1 MDKQVRAMVITG
13 YGTNCEL
20 EMAQACR
27 LGGTDQVDI
36 VHLSEL
42 LSGEYTLDDYHLL
55 NLAGGFLDGD
65 DLGAGQAG
73 AHRLLHAR
81 VKTSSEPLYEQIQ
94 RFITAGKLIIGVCN
108 GFQLLL
114 KTGLLPG
121 FEQRYDR
128 RLLSLTHN
136 DSSRFEDRWC
146 HLRVAPEGPCVF
158 TRGLETLYLP
168 VRHGE
173 GKFVAA
179 SDTVYNLLAENQQVV
194 LSYADPASGEATM
207 RYPDNPNG
215 SPQGIAGICDPSGR
229 IFGLMPHPEAF
240 LHRVNHPRWTRENL
254 PDEGQ
259 GVALFRNGI
268 DFIRQNLL

>member
-1 MDKQVRAMVITG
+1 MDNQVKAVVITG

-27 LGGTDQVDI
+27 LGGADQVDV

-42 LSGEYTLDDYHLL
+42 LAGEYSLDDYQLL

-81 VKTSSEPLYEQIQ
+81 VKTSGEPLRDQLQ
-94 RFITAGKLIIGVCN
+94 RFISAGKLIIGVCN
-108 GFQLLL
+108 GFQLLT

-146 HLRVAPEGPCVF
+146 QLRVEPDCPCVF

-168 VRHGE
+168 IRHGE
-173 GKFVAA
+173 GKFVTAN
-179 SDTVYNLLAENQQVV
+179 DTVYQLLADNHQVA
-194 LSYADPASGEATM
+194 LRYADPQSGAATM
-207 RYPDNPNG
+207 DYPWNPNG
-215 SPQGIAGICDPSGR
+215 SPGAVAGICDPSGR

-240 LHRVNHPRWTRENL
+240 LHRVNHPRWTREDL
-254 PDEGQ
+254 PEEGQ

-268 DFIRQNLL
+268 DFIRQQLG